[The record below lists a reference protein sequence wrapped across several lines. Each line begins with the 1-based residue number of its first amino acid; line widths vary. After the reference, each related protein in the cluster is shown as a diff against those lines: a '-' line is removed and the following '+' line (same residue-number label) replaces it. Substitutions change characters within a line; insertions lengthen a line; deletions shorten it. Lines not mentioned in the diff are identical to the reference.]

1 MKRLLWL
8 DDIRD
13 PMDKCL
19 NCMDHSPIGQDVEV
33 YWVKS
38 YKEFISW
45 IEKNGLPDGIC
56 FDHDL
61 GDDTKTKN
69 KKKIP
74 KSGLD
79 CADWLV
85 EYCEKNKLD
94 LPSWGIQT
102 MDIVG
107 KLNIQSILNAYERK
121 RK

>member
-1 MKRLLWL
+1 MKKLLWL

-19 NCMDHSPIGQDVEV
+19 NCMDHSPIGKDVEV

-61 GDDTKTKN
+61 GDEGKLKN
-69 KKKIP
+69 KRKIP

-85 EYCEKNKLD
+85 DYC
-94 LPSWGIQT
+94 
-102 MDIVG
+102 
-107 KLNIQSILNAYERK
+107 
-121 RK
+121 

>member
-1 MKRLLWL
+1 MVGFLK
-8 DDIRD
+8 
-13 PMDKCL
+13 
-19 NCMDHSPIGQDVEV
+19 GQ
-33 YWVKS
+33 S

-61 GDDTKTKN
+61 GDEGKLKN
-69 KKKIP
+69 KRKIP

-85 EYCEKNKLD
+85 DYCEKNNLG

-121 RK
+121 KK